1 MSISGQCRHWVGII
15 WKQAE
20 HGRSGLSLGSVFSIC
35 GISASSNWSPLCC
48 VRRGCNKEWYVMV
61 LPTSWLMS
69 SSPGSPPLAPAVL
82 KPLLARFAPSSPAP
96 TSTEVVIDMAKI
108 PPPQGTA
115 GGNDPPQGTAGG
127 NDPPQGTAD
136 GKKSPPKPPSKVIFI
151 HPSSS
156 SQNTV
161 T

>member
-1 MSISGQCRHWVGII
+1 MSNMVTMDTLLSISGQCRHWVGII

-20 HGRSGLSLGSVFSIC
+20 HGLSLGSVFSIC

-96 TSTEVVIDMAKI
+96 TSTKVVIDMAKGDK
-108 PPPQGTA
+108 PK
-115 GGNDPPQGTAGG
+115 DPPQGTAGG
-127 NDPPQGTAD
+127 ND
-136 GKKSPPKPPSKVIFI
+136 SPPKPPSKVRT
-151 HPSSS
+151 HPCYGCALISAL
-156 SQNTV
+156 
-161 T
+161 